1 MFTTSTVIAAD
12 LFPLKQRGLV
22 GGVTTGIWAVGGALG
37 GPLGGWVADH
47 WGWRAAFVC
56 RFTIRAIPVSPRGL
70 RSVRPE
76 QSKFPSLSWPSC
88 RDSSTSTMRSPLHRW
103 NQRGRSWLGSIS

>member
-56 RFTIRAIPVSPRGL
+56 RFTIRAIPVSLGAYDPFVLNSPSSPPYRGPP
-70 RSVRPE
+70 VGTRPH
-76 QSKFPSLSWPSC
+76 QL
-88 RDSSTSTMRSPLHRW
+88 
-103 NQRGRSWLGSIS
+103 